1 MKTVPLWSLADIRPS
16 NVDKKSDPSESAVR
30 LVNYTDVYYNRRITA
45 DLDLM
50 EATASAEHIERFG
63 VRPGDLIITKDSE
76 TSDDIGIPTLVE
88 SSSDDMV
95 CAYHLSL
102 LRAYRDRVDPRFLY
116 WCLESSDTKGYWL
129 TAAFGV
135 TRVSIPVGTVAR
147 LPVPAVD
154 IDVQRA
160 IASYLDR
167 EADEIDRMI
176 EKLDELKAQLSMLQR
191 TYLVALGKR
200 LSEPGSPAKVGFLL
214 TKQSREIRGD
224 DGVVTAFRDGQVA
237 LRSRRREDGFT
248 MSFSE
253 HGYQGVEP
261 GDFVFHGL
269 DGFAGAV
276 GVSEDRG
283 KVSPVYH
290 VCTATPL
297 SSERFMAWALRALA
311 VNGLLEAYAFSVRQR
326 SVDFR
331 NWSTFA
337 RIPINYIPLDQQIEI
352 ADQLDETT
360 SRVDAML
367 AKVADLKALL
377 QERRAALITDV
388 VTGRKEVAG

>member
-1 MKTVPLWSLADIRPS
+1 MTAPWLDSMPSTWREVPLQYLATVETGSKDT
-16 NVDKKSDPSESAVR
+16 VDAVEDGEYPFIVR
-30 LVNYTDVYYNRRITA
+30 
-45 DLDLM
+45 
-50 EATASAEHIERFG
+50 SAEPLAIDCYAYDTEAILTAGDGAVGEIFHHITGKFDAHQRVYVIRDFH
-63 VRPGDLIITKDSE
+63 
-76 TSDDIGIPTLVE
+76 DIDG
-88 SSSDDMV
+88 
-95 CAYHLSL
+95 
-102 LRAYRDRVDPRFLY
+102 RFLY
-116 WCLESSDTKGYWL
+116 WYFSSEFRRAVAYGGAQT
-129 TAAFGV
+129 
-135 TRVSIPVGTVAR
+135 TVASLR
-147 LPVPAVD
+147 RSMFTTFPVAVPPPKAQ
-154 IDVQRA
+154 QR

-167 EADEIDRMI
+167 ETSEIDQMI

-214 TKQSREIRGD
+214 TKQSREVRPD

-237 LRSRRREDGFT
+237 LRSRRREEGFT

-253 HGYQGVEP
+253 HGYQGADP

-337 RIPINYIPLDQQIEI
+337 RIPMNYVPVDEQIKI
-352 ADQLDETT
+352 ADQLDEATA
-360 SRVDAML
+360 RVDAML

-377 QERRAALITDV
+377 LERRAALITDV
-388 VTGRKEVAG
+388 VTGRKEVA

>member
-1 MKTVPLWSLADIRPS
+1 MTAPWLDSMPSTWREVPLQYLATVETGSKDT
-16 NVDKKSDPSESAVR
+16 VDAVEDGEYPFIVR
-30 LVNYTDVYYNRRITA
+30 
-45 DLDLM
+45 
-50 EATASAEHIERFG
+50 SAEPLAIDCYAYDTEAILTAGDGAVGEIFHHITGKFDAHQRVYVIRDFY
-63 VRPGDLIITKDSE
+63 
-76 TSDDIGIPTLVE
+76 DIDG
-88 SSSDDMV
+88 
-95 CAYHLSL
+95 
-102 LRAYRDRVDPRFLY
+102 RFLY
-116 WCLESSDTKGYWL
+116 WYFSSEFRRAVAYGGAQT
-129 TAAFGV
+129 
-135 TRVSIPVGTVAR
+135 TVASLR
-147 LPVPAVD
+147 RSMFTTFPVAVPPPK
-154 IDVQRA
+154 VQQL

-167 EADEIDRMI
+167 ETSEIDQMI

-214 TKQSREIRGD
+214 TKQAREVRPD
-224 DGVVTAFRDGQVA
+224 DGVATAFRDGQVA
-237 LRSRRREDGFT
+237 LRSRRREEGFT

-253 HGYQGVEP
+253 HGYQGVDP

-337 RIPINYIPLDQQIEI
+337 RIPMNYIPVDEQIKI
-352 ADQLDETT
+352 ADQLDDATA
-360 SRVDAML
+360 RVDAML

-377 QERRAALITDV
+377 LERRAALITDV
-388 VTGRKEVAG
+388 VTGRKEVA